1 MLAWRPT
8 PANLQRLAQRAPIFE
23 FEHGVRHT
31 LLPGQQVVIAPL
43 CIHLFVN
50 LSPATSVGTNF
61 ECPASRAALTWLEQ
75 HRQKPW
81 HAQIAQLLRV

>member
-1 MLAWRPT
+1 MLAWVSS
-8 PANLQRLAQRAPIFE
+8 AWRLTG
-23 FEHGVRHT
+23 EHRLRLDGRK
-31 LLPGQQVVIAPL
+31 PGQQVVIAPL

-50 LSPATSVGTNF
+50 LSPVTSMGTNF